1 MKKTKLKGSH
11 SVISW
16 ILQLIIVVV
25 LAYAAY
31 LKLSCHELEIAL
43 FTVLQME
50 PLGRYTI
57 GFLEAVACVLLIL
70 PNATVHGAV
79 LSFGLMVGAIIAH
92 CTKIGFEGAT
102 PIMAI
107 MVMVFSVI
115 IIYLRR
121 KQIPS
126 IARMMGQG

>member
-57 GFLEAVACVLLIL
+57 GFLEAVA
-70 PNATVHGAV
+70 